1 MTSTTRIALALGA
14 TAVLAASGFALRE
27 RSRAESRFA
36 EIHSRA
42 AALAEGEFLHHG
54 GHGHVGAR
62 TLLGTRDLSGAAIS
76 ATQVGTTDDAVLGTF
91 EFSADRTVPGLEL
104 RAWVGDRAASRIA
117 APVAVR
123 VATGSAHAHVELP
136 AVLGTDAKLWVE
148 ATTTNGAVEAVSFDL
163 AR

>member
-1 MTSTTRIALALGA
+1 MNGTTRIALGA
-14 TAVLAASGFALRE
+14 IAVLAASGFALRE
-27 RSRAESRFA
+27 RSRAETRFA

-76 ATQVGTTDDAVLGTF
+76 ATQVGTLDGTVLGTF
-91 EFSADRTVPGLEL
+91 EIAADRTIPGLEL
-104 RAWVGDRAASRIA
+104 RAWVGDRAASRLA

-123 VATGSAHAHVELP
+123 VATGSAHAHLELP
-136 AVLGTDAKLWVE
+136 TVLAPDAKLWVE
-148 ATTTNGAVEAVSFDL
+148 ATTPSGAVETVDFDI